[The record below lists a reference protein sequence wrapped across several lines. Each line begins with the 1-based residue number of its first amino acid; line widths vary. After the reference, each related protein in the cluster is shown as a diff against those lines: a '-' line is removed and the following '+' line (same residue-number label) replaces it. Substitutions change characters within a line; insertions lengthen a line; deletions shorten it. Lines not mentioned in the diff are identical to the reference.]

1 LSLRCSMVPLGSAVA
16 MILFSEAP
24 MSSLLL
30 LPRRCF
36 RRRFPLDKTGEI
48 HEKNTIS
55 LQMCSMCCNG
65 NLMITLPHTIA
76 MDLGPLQSLP
86 RVRCGESALICHCV
100 RRFSIAMSTDPTSTL
115 KRTRVRR
122 HGRER
127 ERGSLTVGRARL
139 EPRVSARRAP
149 LAVRPLYLQNTSKHW
164 FRNIENH
171 KSHTSQPR
179 SNMQYCIG
187 HRKLF
192 FRSRDYPSTT
202 ANQKK
207 HPPPGPQKLQQQMG
221 RTNTGAPCCLRSV
234 KWHHQL
240 RRRKVRLQVLEALV
254 LGVVVLHLRERL
266 RRLLQ
271 CRVDLSHAAH
281 VG

>member
-1 LSLRCSMVPLGSAVA
+1 MRGISAYMPLRAQIFYCNEHGSN
-16 MILFSEAP
+16 E
-24 MSSLLL
+24 
-30 LPRRCF
+30 
-36 RRRFPLDKTGEI
+36 
-48 HEKNTIS
+48 
-55 LQMCSMCCNG
+55 
-65 NLMITLPHTIA
+65 HTQEDA
-76 MDLGPLQSLP
+76 
-86 RVRCGESALICHCV
+86 CASA
-100 RRFSIAMSTDPTSTL
+100 RKGA
-115 KRTRVRR
+115 
-122 HGRER
+122 
-127 ERGSLTVGRARL
+127 RARL
-139 EPRVSARRAP
+139 ADCGQSSLGAACERAAGAVTRV
-149 LAVRPLYLQNTSKHW
+149 AVRPLYLQNTSKHW

-179 SNMQYCIG
+179 SNIQYCIG